1 MNKINKIK
9 SHYLLMIV
17 FVFFSSRSLAQDSV
31 ASYLSLEEAKLEPFK
46 MQVTYN
52 KTSHLIFPSP
62 IRYVDLGSDL
72 LVANKAEP
80 VGNVLRIKSAVRDF
94 EEETN
99 FSVITEDGK
108 FYSFDAFYSSYPESL
123 SYDLLKLQRADER
136 RYSPDV
142 LFEDLKG
149 SSSSLTELSM
159 ENLYEKSSKTIKH
172 ISSRS
177 YGIQF
182 SVRALHVND
191 NKFYFTLQLK
201 NSSNVAFA
209 IDLVNFKIIDKK
221 NLKRTVVQDKLL
233 EPVRVH
239 FPVMTAI
246 HHSDISGVYLLDQ
259 FTLLKD
265 QVLEIEVLEKNG
277 GRHQKVKLE
286 NKDLINAI
294 LINSLN
300 IKTN

>member
-1 MNKINKIK
+1 MNKIK

-17 FVFFSSRSLAQDSV
+17 FLLFSGRSLAQDSIFT
-31 ASYLSLEEAKLEPFK
+31 YLPLEEARLEPYR

-52 KTSHLIFPSP
+52 KTSHLLFPSP

-80 VGNVLRIKSAVRDF
+80 IGNVLRIKSAVRDF

-108 FYSFDAFYSSYPESL
+108 FYSFDVFYSSYPDAL
-123 SYDLLKLQRADER
+123 SYDLLKMQRSHER
-136 RYSPDV
+136 QYATDV
-142 LFEDLKG
+142 LFEDLNG
-149 SSSSLTELSM
+149 NSSSLTVLIM
-159 ENLYEKSSKTIKH
+159 ENLYAKSRKTIKH
-172 ISSRS
+172 IASRS
-177 YGIQF
+177 YRIQF

-191 NKFYFTLQLK
+191 SKFYFTLEVK
-201 NSSNVAFA
+201 NSSNVAYD

-233 EPVRVH
+233 EPVRIYM
-239 FPVMTAI
+239 PVQSAG
-246 HHSDISGVYLLDQ
+246 HHSNIIGLYLLDQ

-265 QVLEIEVLEKNG
+265 QVLEIEILEKNG
-277 GRHQKVKLE
+277 GRHQKVQLE
-286 NKDLINAI
+286 NKELINAR

-300 IKTN
+300 TKTN

>member
-1 MNKINKIK
+1 MNKIK

-17 FVFFSSRSLAQDSV
+17 FVLFSGRSLAQDSV

-52 KTSHLIFPSP
+52 KTSHLLFPSP

-149 SSSSLTELSM
+149 SSSSLTELIM

-182 SVRALHVND
+182 SVRALHVNES
-191 NKFYFTLQLK
+191 KFYFTLLVK
-201 NSSNVAFA
+201 NRSNVAYD
-209 IDLVNFKIIDKK
+209 IDLINFKIIDKK

-233 EPVRVH
+233 EPVRIH

-265 QVLEIEVLEKNG
+265 QVLEIEILEKNG
-277 GRHQKVKLE
+277 GRHQKVQLD
-286 NKDLINAI
+286 NNDLIQAR
-294 LINSLN
+294 LINGLN

>member
-1 MNKINKIK
+1 LCQKNNPLKNNKMNKIKR
-9 SHYLLMIV
+9 HYLTTVV
-17 FVFFSSRSLAQDSV
+17 FLLLTVRALAQDSIFT
-31 ASYLSLEEAKLEPFK
+31 YLPLEEARLQPYK

-52 KTSHLIFPSP
+52 KTSHLVFPSP

-94 EEETN
+94 EDETN

-108 FYSFDAFYSSYPESL
+108 FYSFDVFYSSYPDAL
-123 SYDLLKLQRADER
+123 SYDLLKMQRSHER
-136 RYSPDV
+136 QYIADV
-142 LFEDLKG
+142 LFEDLRG
-149 SSSSLTELSM
+149 SSSSLAELIM
-159 ENLYEKSSKTIKH
+159 ENLYEKSSNTIKH

-191 NKFYFTLQLK
+191 SKFFFTLEVK
-201 NSSNVAFA
+201 NSSNVSYE

-233 EPVRVH
+233 EPIRVY
-239 FPVMTAI
+239 F
-246 HHSDISGVYLLDQ
+246 
-259 FTLLKD
+259 
-265 QVLEIEVLEKNG
+265 
-277 GRHQKVKLE
+277 HQ
-286 NKDLINAI
+286 
-294 LINSLN
+294 
-300 IKTN
+300 

>member
-1 MNKINKIK
+1 MILF
-9 SHYLLMIV
+9 LLLANRS
-17 FVFFSSRSLAQDSV
+17 FSQDS
-31 ASYLSLEEAKLEPFK
+31 SLVNVRLDEAKLEPYK

-52 KTSHLIFPSP
+52 KTSHLLFPSP

-72 LVANKAEP
+72 LIANKVEP
-80 VGNVLRIKSAVRDF
+80 IGNVLRIKSAVRDF

-108 FYSFDAFYSSYPESL
+108 FYNFDVFYSSYPEAL
-123 SYDLLKLQRADER
+123 TYDLVKLQRADER

-149 SSSSLTELSM
+149 SSSSLTELIM
-159 ENLYEKSSKTIKH
+159 ENLYEKSSRTIKH
-172 ISSRS
+172 IASRS
-177 YGIQF
+177 FGIQF

-191 NKFYFTLQLK
+191 NKFYFTLQVK
-201 NSSNVAFA
+201 NSSNIAFA

-233 EPVRVH
+233 EPVRIH

-246 HHSDISGVYLLDQ
+246 HHSDILGVYLLDQ

-265 QVLEIEVLEKNG
+265 QVLEIEILEKNG
-277 GRHQKVKLE
+277 GRHQKLQLE
-286 NKDLINAI
+286 NADLINAK
-294 LINSLN
+294 LINSLT
-300 IKTN
+300 IKAK

>member
-1 MNKINKIK
+1 MNKIK

-17 FVFFSSRSLAQDSV
+17 FLLFSGRSLAQDSIFT
-31 ASYLSLEEAKLEPFK
+31 YLPLEEARLEPYK

-52 KTSHLIFPSP
+52 KTSHLLFPSP

-149 SSSSLTELSM
+149 SSSSLTELIM

-209 IDLVNFKIIDKK
+209 IDLINFKIIDKK
-221 NLKRTVVQDKLL
+221 NLKRTVVQEKLL
-233 EPVRVH
+233 EPIRVY
-239 FPVMTAI
+239 FPTMTAS
-246 HHSDISGVYLLDQ
+246 HHSDISGIYLLDQ

-265 QVLEIEVLEKNG
+265 QVLEIEILEKNG
-277 GRHQKVKLE
+277 GRHQKVQLE
-286 NKDLINAI
+286 NTDLIHAR
-294 LINSLN
+294 LISSLN
-300 IKTN
+300 VKTK

>member
-1 MNKINKIK
+1 MK

>member
-1 MNKINKIK
+1 MNKIK

-17 FVFFSSRSLAQDSV
+17 FVLFSSRSLAQDSV
-31 ASYLSLEEAKLEPFK
+31 ASYLSLEQAKLEPFK

-52 KTSHLIFPSP
+52 KTSHLLFPSP

-149 SSSSLTELSM
+149 SSSSLTELIM

-191 NKFYFTLQLK
+191 SKFYFTLQVK
-201 NSSNVAFA
+201 NSSNVAYD
-209 IDLVNFKIIDKK
+209 IDLVNFKIVDKK
-221 NLKRTVVQDKLL
+221 NLKKTVVQDKLL
-233 EPVRVH
+233 EPVRIH

-246 HHSDISGVYLLDQ
+246 HHSDILGIYLLDQ
-259 FTLLKD
+259 FTLSKD
-265 QVLEIEVLEKNG
+265 QVLEIEILEKNG
-277 GRHQKVKLE
+277 GRHQKVQLE
-286 NKDLINAI
+286 NTDLINAR
-294 LINSLN
+294 LISSLN
-300 IKTN
+300 VKTK